1 MKDRDQYIQ
10 DRIEEL
16 ADLGLSAREGKHVA
30 EAEYERK
37 NSSRMRK
44 DQEVDKLYEDLLLEQ
59 QEQM

>member
-16 ADLGLSAREGKHVA
+16 ADLGLSAREGKRVA
-30 EAEYERK
+30 EAEYRRK
-37 NSSRMRK
+37 NRSRTHEDR
-44 DQEVDKLYEDLLLEQ
+44 EADKLYEDLLLEQ

>member
-1 MKDRDQYIQ
+1 MKDRNQYIQ
-10 DRIEEL
+10 TRMEEL
-16 ADLGLSAREGKHVA
+16 ADLGLSARESRRIA
-30 EAEYERK
+30 ETEYERK